1 MTQPRARVR
10 TQAASRQEPRDR
22 GAVAVELALILPILL
37 LVVFGVID
45 FGRMLNAQIQ
55 LTQAARE
62 GARWAALGQSNV
74 SGRVTAAAPGLSP
87 APSSSVTACPANP
100 TIGQNAT
107 VTASYTFSFVTPF
120 GAISSLLGGSSYG
133 TMTLTS
139 TAVFRCGG

>member
-1 MTQPRARVR
+1 MTRARAR
-10 TQAASRQEPRDR
+10 RRDR
-22 GAVAVELALILPILL
+22 RDGGAVAVELALVLPVLL

-62 GARWAALGQSNV
+62 GARWAALGQSGV
-74 SGRVTAAAPGLSP
+74 PARVTAAAPGLSP
-87 APSSSVTACPANP
+87 APSSSVTGCPTNP
-100 TIGQNAT
+100 SPGQNAT
-107 VTASYTFSFVTPF
+107 VTATYTFNFVTPF

-133 TMTLTS
+133 TMTLSS

>member
-1 MTQPRARVR
+1 MAARSQRAR
-10 TQAASRQEPRDR
+10 QRDR
-22 GAVAVELALILPILL
+22 GEGGAVAVELALILPILL

-62 GARWAALGQSNV
+62 GARWAALGQSGV
-74 SGRVTAAAPGLSP
+74 PARVTAAAPGLNP
-87 APSSSVTACPANP
+87 APSTAVTACPANP
-100 TIGQNAT
+100 SVSQNAT
-107 VTASYTFSFVTPF
+107 VTATYTFSFVTPF

-133 TMTLTS
+133 TMTLSS